1 MKIILLTA
9 HFLLFIVLSF
19 PSLAADPEIMVDAQ
33 ISEIEFADTALLDV
47 VRTLSELSNSNII
60 ATPSATEK
68 SVTIHLKDV
77 TVLDAIKSI
86 SRITDLWYRYDEDTN
101 TYRIMTREE
110 YSRDLIVRDS
120 EHIEVFTLLNA
131 NVQII
136 AQAIED
142 LYGNRV
148 ILSMGTAAGQSGTSN
163 GANGSRANSN
173 SSSNSNRGN
182 VRNTRSTSN
191 NNRSSNRNNSTRG
204 TNISTSGSQLSGS
217 NLSVD
222 QLEQLSDTLTGQAV
236 NTETLQQVTINAQ
249 PIYITVNNEHS
260 MILVRTD
267 DRKVLSSIDSL
278 IKKMDLPIPQVMLEM
293 KILNII
299 LGEDFNSIFNF
310 ELQPSG
316 NNQSLQPIK
325 VGNNALLNSGSF
337 IYEFLN
343 TRLRTNIEFLQ
354 QNKRVKVLSNPMVLA
369 ANHRAAELFIGE
381 ESLLTRGFTF
391 NPATIGV
398 NGTIL
403 SPSYVETQ
411 TELQEIGI
419 TLRITP
425 RINSDDTVTLE
436 LEQEN
441 STLNPGGATLPISDG
456 TGNVLNLPIDT
467 VNTSRLTGTVVARNN
482 LTVAIGG
489 LIRTSKTNDEKKV
502 PILGEI
508 PVLGRIFRSTTETE
522 QDTEMVLLITPRILN
537 RPEDS
542 EKVRQ
547 TDNQFYQ
554 SHNDNYPD
562 LPTFPNKFI
571 DKVKPAIDNTVNR
584 QNTYLE
590 MSQYAADTIRIPDI
604 ERMLD
609 NNYQPIKIIR
619 QPIRLFDDARI
630 KATPLASWNRGGL
643 HVTAVELVN
652 NSNTD
657 LPVDYQRVKGRWLAS
672 SIENAFLAKRGQAGD
687 SSYLYLISALPFN
700 QTIAD
705 LD

>member
-1 MKIILLTA
+1 MKKILLTIP
-9 HFLLFIVLSF
+9 FLLSILLSF
-19 PSLAADPEIMVDAQ
+19 QTFAENTKEIGDSK
-33 ISEIEFADTALLDV
+33 ISEIEFGDTSLIDV

-60 ATPSATEK
+60 ATPEATLK
-68 SVTIHLKDV
+68 RVTIHLKNV
-77 TVLDAIKSI
+77 SVVDAIKSI
-86 SRITDLWYRYDEDTN
+86 SRIADLWYRYDEDTN

-120 EHIEVFTLLNA
+120 EHIEVFNLLNA
-131 NVQII
+131 NVKIV
-136 AQAIED
+136 AQAIKD

-163 GANGSRANSN
+163 SSSGNSSANSN
-173 SSSNSNRGN
+173 RSN
-182 VRNTRSTSN
+182 VRNTRSTNN
-191 NNRSSNRNNSTRG
+191 NNRRSNLNTSSATGNNTST
-204 TNISTSGSQLSGS
+204 S

-222 QLEQLSDTLTGQAV
+222 QLEQISSTLSGQEV
-236 NTETLQQVTINAQ
+236 NTETLQKVTINAQ
-249 PIYITVNNEHS
+249 PIYITVNNEHG
-260 MILVRTD
+260 MIIVRTD
-267 DRKVLSSIDSL
+267 DRKVIASIDAL

-293 KILNII
+293 KILNIT
-299 LGEDFNSIFNF
+299 LGDDFNSIFNF

-343 TRLRTNIEFLQ
+343 TRLRANIEFLQ
-354 QNKRVKVLSNPMVLA
+354 QNKRIKVLSNPMVLA
-369 ANHRAAELFIGE
+369 SNHRQAELFIGE

-391 NPATIGV
+391 NPATIGT
-398 NGTIL
+398 NGVIL

-425 RINSDDTVTLE
+425 RINADGTVTLE

-441 STLNPGGATLPISDG
+441 STLNPGGATLPLSDG

-467 VNTSRLTGTVVARNN
+467 VNTSRLTGTVVARDS

-508 PVLGRIFRSTTETE
+508 PILGGIFMSNVESE

-537 RPEDS
+537 KAEDS
-542 EKVRQ
+542 EKIRHA
-547 TDNQFYQ
+547 DNQFYQ

-562 LPTFPNKFI
+562 LPAFPNKFI
-571 DKVKPAIDNTVNR
+571 DKATAVTNNKVNR
-584 QNTYLE
+584 QQTYLE
-590 MSQYAADTIRIPDI
+590 MSQYAADTVRIPEI
-604 ERMLD
+604 ERVLD
-609 NNYQPIKIIR
+609 KSYLPSKINRQAIK
-619 QPIRLFDDARI
+619 LFSDNRI
-630 KATPLASWNRGGL
+630 KAMPAASWNRGGL
-643 HVTAVELVN
+643 HVTAIELI
-652 NSNTD
+652 NTSRSE
-657 LPVDYQRVKGRWLAS
+657 LPIDYQHVNGNWLAS
-672 SIENAFLAKRGQAGD
+672 STESSLLQANE
-687 SSYLYLISALPFN
+687 STYLYLISALPFN
-700 QTIAD
+700 ETIAGIN
-705 LD
+705 